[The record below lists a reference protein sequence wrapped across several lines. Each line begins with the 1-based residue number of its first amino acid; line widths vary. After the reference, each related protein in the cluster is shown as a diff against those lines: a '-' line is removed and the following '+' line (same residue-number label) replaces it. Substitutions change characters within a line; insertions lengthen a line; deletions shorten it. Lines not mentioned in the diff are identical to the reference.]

1 MLNELGRFS
10 VEFDYGTVGGHVLSL
25 VANPESIPL
34 VVGDSGVA
42 CIGGTRVTLDTLV
55 AAYEQGASPEE
66 IVSRYATLEL
76 ADVYAIITYYLRHR
90 GEVENY
96 LSRRK
101 AEAEE
106 IRAENER
113 RFPPEGR
120 RERLLARR
128 AQREH

>member
-1 MLNELGRFS
+1 M
-10 VEFDYGTVGGHVLSL
+10 SL
-25 VANPESIPL
+25 AAKPEAIPL
-34 VVGDSGVA
+34 SVSEGGIA
-42 CIGGTRVTLDTLV
+42 YINGTRVTLDTLV

-66 IVSRYATLEL
+66 IVSRYTTLKL

-90 GEVENY
+90 EEVDDF

-101 AEAEE
+101 AEAEG
-106 IRAENER
+106 IRTENER

-128 AQREH
+128 AEKRR